1 MDTSTATSVMQHVAH
16 NMEKGSF
23 SVSSWSEMRAREED
37 LFALSEPPGEA
48 GGTTAVGG
56 MGLEDLIFSFS
67 GPLPLS
73 RVDHTVC
80 QEIFAQEE
88 SGQTE
93 SKLQATSLCLPIGS
107 VQAKKG
113 GSDTDS

>member
-1 MDTSTATSVMQHVAH
+1 M
-16 NMEKGSF
+16 
-23 SVSSWSEMRAREED
+23 
-37 LFALSEPPGEA
+37 
-48 GGTTAVGG
+48 GG

-73 RVDHTVC
+73 RVDPRVC
-80 QEIFAQEE
+80 QEIFAP

-93 SKLQATSLCLPIGS
+93 SKLETTSLCLPTGS
-107 VQAKKG
+107 VQAKKKG